1 MESEI
6 LIILKAFVTLVVN
19 WVFFTNTITFLLVF
33 SYVDF
38 ALNMTS
44 SFSFTQMNAII
55 CSWIFG
61 LLYSFYWV
69 FNSTKS
75 NSRNALVFEKLYTFE
90 NLFTA
95 RGSKSRLQFF
105 QVLLSI
111 GLSSGFSLYFFG
123 LWYEDSG
130 VFLLVPLV
138 LIQFTA
144 VMALINL
151 VIQRLYDLRLNSY
164 MVILLFIPLINS
176 IFLAFLCV
184 KSRRET

>member
-6 LIILKAFVTLVVN
+6 LIILKAIVTLVVN
-19 WVFFTNTITFLLVF
+19 WVFFTNTITFLLEF
-33 SYVDF
+33 LYFDF
-38 ALNMTS
+38 ALNMS
-44 SFSFTQMNAII
+44 PFSFTQMNAII

-75 NSRNALVFEKLYTFE
+75 NNKNVLVFEKLYTFE

-95 RGSKSRLQFF
+95 RGSKSRLQFL

-164 MVILLFIPLINS
+164 MVILLFIPIINS
-176 IFLAFLCV
+176 IFLAFLCI